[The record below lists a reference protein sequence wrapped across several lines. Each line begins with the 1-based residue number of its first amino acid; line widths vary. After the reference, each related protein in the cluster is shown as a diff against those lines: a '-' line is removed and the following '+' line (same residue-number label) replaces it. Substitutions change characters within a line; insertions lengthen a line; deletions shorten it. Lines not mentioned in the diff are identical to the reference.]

1 MRSKLLPLG
10 LVAAVSLLLAACN
23 VNMATDINTDGSG
36 EMRTEIGLTQAD
48 KDSLASMS
56 GGEVTDWCTQIES
69 TSDLPQGMRFTQEE
83 RGDETWC
90 IASVP
95 FSSLDELRRLYR
107 DSSGIRVDRLEIAD
121 GRFYY
126 DVTLDDTSSG
136 AGMFGINMAWQLQ
149 APGTVASHNADLLDG
164 RTLTWHLT
172 SGGPSRLQAESAVGG
187 TISPALIVVFIGLGC
202 LCLVGVAVIVVVV
215 VLLVRRSKKT

>member
-10 LVAAVSLLLAACN
+10 LVAAASLLLAACN
-23 VNMATDINTDGSG
+23 VNMATDINADGSG

-48 KDSLASMS
+48 KDSLAGMS
-56 GGEVTDWCTQIES
+56 GGEIADWCTQITS
-69 TSDLPQGMRFTQEE
+69 TTDLPQGMQFTQEE

-90 IASVP
+90 IATVP
-95 FSSLDELRRLYR
+95 FSSLEELRGLYA
-107 DSSGIRVDRLEIAD
+107 DSSGISVDRLEMVG

-126 DVTLDDTSSG
+126 DLTLDNSSSG
-136 AGMFGINMAWQLQ
+136 AGMFGINMTWQLQ
-149 APGTVASHNADLLDG
+149 APGTVASHNADTLDG
-164 RTLTWHLT
+164 RTLIWHLT

-187 TISPALIVVFIGLGC
+187 TISPALIVALIGLGC
-202 LCLVGVAVIVVVV
+202 LCFVGVVVIVVVV